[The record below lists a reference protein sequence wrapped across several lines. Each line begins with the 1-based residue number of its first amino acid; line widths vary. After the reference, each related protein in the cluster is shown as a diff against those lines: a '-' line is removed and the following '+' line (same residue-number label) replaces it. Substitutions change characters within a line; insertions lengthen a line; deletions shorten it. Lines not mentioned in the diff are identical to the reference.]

1 MELEPFCPP
10 LPRELEEDNPGA
22 TSARGPSSGRRTTA
36 ASHGIVPFAL
46 PDHVQPAGMRNQ
58 CSTIV
63 KRVRIDSAIGSRST
77 NFARLLLETASLRA
91 TDAAIVERGK
101 EWSYDWFA
109 GRALAF
115 ADTLDGAGV
124 RPGDRV
130 AILLP
135 RGADSAAAF
144 FGTLVRGAA
153 AVFVNDTLRPRQV
166 EHIVAHS
173 GAKVLLASDELL
185 ARLPRSLDI
194 AVETLELGNVPAH
207 GSFAPHSA
215 IEQDLA
221 QIIYTSGSTGL
232 PKGVTL
238 SHGNLWAGTA
248 AVVAYVGVEAED
260 RIASLLPF
268 SFDYGLNQLFC
279 CVGTGAT
286 LVVERSPIP
295 QRIIETVRR
304 QEVTILPAVPPLWLQ
319 LLTVTSF
326 TTDPCPALQKMTNT
340 GGRLPVEAVRKLQ
353 RCQPQADLF
362 LMYGLTEAFRST
374 YLPPDRAER
383 KPDSIGQAIPGAEIV
398 VVDDELNR
406 CEPGAVGELIHRGP
420 TVALGYWN
428 DPDATSRVFRANPLR
443 VEGAPDAERVVFSGD
458 LAYMDAEGDL
468 FFVGRR
474 DMMIKS
480 LGHRVSPDEVADVL
494 YASGEVLEAMV
505 TAEPDDLRGSS
516 IVAQVVLTEGGDRD
530 RLEAFC
536 IAELPR
542 YMQPSRIDVR
552 PSLPR
557 TTSGKFDIAAAR
569 DDRS

>member
-1 MELEPFCPP
+1 VE
-10 LPRELEEDNPGA
+10 
-22 TSARGPSSGRRTTA
+22 RRRSRT
-36 ASHGIVPFAL
+36 L
-46 PDHVQPAGMRNQ
+46 NQ
-58 CSTIV
+58 LSTIV
-63 KRVRIDSAIGSRST
+63 RRVRTRPVIGRRSAG
-77 NFARLLLETASLRA
+77 FARLLLDTASVRGA
-91 TDAAIVERGK
+91 DTAITERGND
-101 EWSYDWFA
+101 WSYEWLA

-115 ADTLDGAGV
+115 AEVLDAAGI

-135 RGADSAAAF
+135 RGADSAAGF
-144 FGTLVRGAA
+144 FGTLARGAV
-153 AVFVNDTLRPRQV
+153 AVFVNDTLRPRQI
-166 EHIVAHS
+166 EHIVTHS
-173 GAKVLLASDELL
+173 GAKVLLAPDELL

-194 AVETLELGNVPAH
+194 AAEILELGSVPAE
-207 GSFAPHSA
+207 GSFAPHST
-215 IEQDLA
+215 IEQDIA

-238 SHGNLWAGTA
+238 SHGNLLAGTA
-248 AVVAYVGVEAED
+248 AVVSYVGVQAED

-268 SFDYGLNQLFC
+268 TFDYGLNQLFC
-279 CVGTGAT
+279 CVATGAT

-295 QRIIETVRR
+295 QRITETVRR
-304 QEVTILPAVPPLWLQ
+304 DDVTILPGVPPLWLQ

-326 TTDPCPALQKMTNT
+326 TTEPLPALRKLTNT
-340 GGRLPVEAVRKLQ
+340 GGRLPVDAVRKL
-353 RCQPQADLF
+353 RGCQPQAELF

-374 YLPPDRAER
+374 YLAPDRADR

-443 VEGAPDAERVVFSGD
+443 LEGAPDAERVVFSGD
-458 LAYMDAEGDL
+458 LAYVDSEGEL

-474 DMMIKS
+474 DTMIKS
-480 LGHRVSPDEVADVL
+480 LGHRVSPDEVTDVL
-494 YASGEVLEAMV
+494 YASGEVLEAIV
-505 TAEPDDLRGSS
+505 TAEPDELRGSA
-516 IVAQVVLTEGGDRD
+516 IVAQVVLADGGDRD

-536 IAELPR
+536 TAELPR

-552 PSLPR
+552 GSLPR
-557 TTSGKFDIAAAR
+557 TTSGKFDIGAAR
-569 DDRS
+569 HDRS

>member
-1 MELEPFCPP
+1 MV
-10 LPRELEEDNPGA
+10 RWV
-22 TSARGPSSGRRTTA
+22 RTEF
-36 ASHGIVPFAL
+36 GI
-46 PDHVQPAGMRNQ
+46 DG
-58 CSTIV
+58 
-63 KRVRIDSAIGSRST
+63 RST
-77 NFARLLLETASLRA
+77 NFARLLLETASLHA
-91 TDAAIVERGK
+91 TDPAIVERGM

-115 ADTLDGAGV
+115 AETLDAAGV
-124 RPGDRV
+124 RAGDRV

-135 RGADSAAAF
+135 RGAEGAAAF
-144 FGTLVRGAA
+144 FGTLARGAA

-185 ARLPRSLDI
+185 IRLPRSLDI
-194 AVETLELGNVPAH
+194 AVETLELGNVPAQ
-207 GSFAPHSA
+207 GSFALHPR
-215 IEQDLA
+215 IEQDIA

-248 AVVAYVGVEAED
+248 AVVAYVGVQAED

-279 CVGTGAT
+279 CVATGAS

-295 QRIIETVRR
+295 QRIIEAVRR

-326 TTDPCPALQKMTNT
+326 TTDPLPALRKMTNT
-340 GGRLPVEAVRKLQ
+340 GGRLPVEAVQTLH
-353 RCQPQADLF
+353 RCQPQAELF

-374 YLPPDRAER
+374 FLQPDRTQH
-383 KPDSIGQAIPGAEIV
+383 KPDSIGQAIPGAEVV
-398 VVDDELNR
+398 VVDDKLNR

-428 DPDATSRVFRANPLR
+428 DPDTTSQVFRPNPLR
-443 VEGAPDAERVVFSGD
+443 IEGAPEAERVVFSGD
-458 LAYMDAEGDL
+458 LAYMDSDGDL

-474 DMMIKS
+474 DKMIKS
-480 LGHRVSPDEVADVL
+480 LGHRVSPDEVAEVL
-494 YASGEVLEAMV
+494 YASGEVLEAIV
-505 TAEPDDLRGSS
+505 TAEPDELRGSS

-536 IAELPR
+536 ATELPR

-552 PSLPR
+552 RSLPR
-557 TTSGKFDIAAAR
+557 TTSGKFDIGAAR